1 MNWKRTKEK
10 FKNKIFN
17 VRTLINQI
25 LKKSDIENHKV
36 DVHYY
41 FGLISPIHIYPMYF
55 GTH

>member
-1 MNWKRTKEK
+1 MNWKRAKEK

-36 DVHYY
+36 DVYYY
-41 FGLISPIHIYPMYF
+41 FGLIFVHIYPMYF